1 MQVVVVDYQPEWP
14 QQFQAEASLWRAVLG
29 EVLLDIQHIG
39 STSVPG
45 LAAKPI
51 IDILLAVSDLKTL
64 DSFTTAIEKQGYE
77 VMGEYGIR
85 GRRYFR
91 KGGNQRS
98 HHVHAFQVG
107 DANLE
112 RHLAFR
118 DYLRAHP
125 AVAKAYGNLK
135 KEIIQLRVQDS
146 ISYGDAKEPFIQ
158 EHEEKALVWYRNLSK

>member
-1 MQVVVVDYQPEWP
+1 MQVQVLDYQPHWP
-14 QQFQAEASLWRAVLG
+14 TKFQTEALLWREILGQVL
-29 EVLLDIQHIG
+29 VDIQHIG
-39 STSVPG
+39 STSVPS

-64 DSFTTAIEKQGYE
+64 DSYTSEIEKRGYE
-77 VMGEYGIR
+77 VMGEYHIP

-98 HHVHAFQVG
+98 HHVHAFQIG
-107 DANLE
+107 DANLV

-125 AVAKAYGNLK
+125 AVAKAYGDLK
-135 KEIIQLRVQDS
+135 KEIIQHRIQDS
-146 ISYGDAKEPFIQ
+146 ISYGDAKEPFIK
-158 EHEEKALVWYRNLSK
+158 EHEEKASAWYRQQ